1 MKKENVKFVLES
13 SAGCVVDHTYDS
25 EIENS
30 SNSDEEEDE
39 EEEIESEYH
48 DNIPIIMTT
57 NKRRK
62 DQHCIW
68 KGSVFQGAVE
78 TEDTQFLGENF
89 HTDNTDIESPFY
101 YFRRFFDKE
110 MVFSTSDNTNLYS
123 AQCNLDKGNIRTSE
137 TEIEQY
143 LGILLRMCIVKI
155 PQCRMYWDIT
165 SRYEPAAHVM
175 SRDRFE
181 TLKNTCILWIFM
193 QHLVMCK
200 MRAKID

>member
-30 SNSDEEEDE
+30 SNSEEEEDE

-57 NKRRK
+57 NKKRK

-101 YFRRFFDKE
+101 YFRRFFIKKW
-110 MVFSTSDNTNLYS
+110 YS
-123 AQCNLDKGNIRTSE
+123 QYQITLIFKVHNAIWIKVTL
-137 TEIEQY
+137 EQ
-143 LGILLRMCIVKI
+143 VK
-155 PQCRMYWDIT
+155 
-165 SRYEPAAHVM
+165 
-175 SRDRFE
+175 
-181 TLKNTCILWIFM
+181 LK
-193 QHLVMCK
+193 
-200 MRAKID
+200 